1 MNVVP
6 GPSTKHSVAVGP
18 LSRAFHNAL
27 HALEEILAIALIA
40 LAIVL
45 PFALSALALWW
56 AATSLRQRARERAIR
71 TA

>member
-1 MNVVP
+1 MP
-6 GPSTKHSVAVGP
+6 GASTRHHSVAAGP
-18 LSRAFHNAL
+18 LARAFHDAL
-27 HALEEILAIALIA
+27 HALEDILAIALIA

-56 AATSLRQRARERAIR
+56 AATTLRQRARERAIR